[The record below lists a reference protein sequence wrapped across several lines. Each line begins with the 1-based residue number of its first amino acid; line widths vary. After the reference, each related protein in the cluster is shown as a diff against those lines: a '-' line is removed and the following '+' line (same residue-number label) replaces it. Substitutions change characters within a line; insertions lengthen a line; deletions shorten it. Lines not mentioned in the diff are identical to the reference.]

1 MKRKSSHTLLPAA
14 LLCLLA
20 ATTAHPR
27 NQSEPPATLPATDE
41 TTQTSQRPEEEIF
54 VCTEKMP
61 TFQGGD
67 LTAFLAW
74 MNTRIEYPVEAL
86 ERGAEGKVVAGFVVE
101 KDGTVSHVEILASPD
116 PALAQI
122 VQRTIAAS
130 PLWKPGETQGRPARV
145 RFIVPFR
152 FQIADTA
159 PEPDA
164 EQLAEPPQGQPAHG
178 QPATNPDRTRHSDTA
193 PQQSVHGQPPV
204 PVSAQTNFSGPNDRL
219 PLFRGGGLD
228 KFREWF
234 SSRLRYP
241 VGAVSQ
247 SIEGR
252 ALATFVIERDGSMGE
267 ITLLEASDSMFGE
280 TVVRLLE
287 KSPKWE
293 PGYLSGEPVRVQ
305 FTLPVLFR
313 LSTQREPEPMR
324 SPEWQSRWSCS
335 PGASHRF

>member
-1 MKRKSSHTLLPAA
+1 MRNSWRNRRRDN
-14 LLCLLA
+14 
-20 ATTAHPR
+20 PR
-27 NQSEPPATLPATDE
+27 T
-41 TTQTSQRPEEEIF
+41 
-54 VCTEKMP
+54 
-61 TFQGGD
+61 G
-67 LTAFLAW
+67 
-74 MNTRIEYPVEAL
+74 
-86 ERGAEGKVVAGFVVE
+86 
-101 KDGTVSHVEILASPD
+101 SPQ
-116 PALAQI
+116 PI
-122 VQRTIAAS
+122 R
-130 PLWKPGETQGRPARV
+130 
-145 RFIVPFR
+145 IVPDIPIR
-152 FQIADTA
+152 
-159 PEPDA
+159 PRRNK
-164 EQLAEPPQGQPAHG
+164 AHTG
-178 QPATNPDRTRHSDTA
+178 S
-193 PQQSVHGQPPV
+193 PPV